1 MRTFHWIFLITLSIF
16 MGGIVIAQE
25 AAQPTPPP
33 APCPD
38 VLPAAIK
45 AAPEG
50 KPQLSGMA
58 PKAKVKD
65 IMNAIVV
72 PSSTVI
78 FGAVATVTDTTGVH
92 DSKPETDDQ
101 WNVVFAN
108 AVMLTEAANLLMMP
122 GRTRCLGGAIPAQY
136 RADYIQKARELVEA
150 GDEALVAAQKHDVEG
165 ISGAGERLD
174 VACDKCHEKYQ
185 IAQGDPDNYKK
196 VLGTYKLTPEEKAAE
211 AAAKAAAAK
220 AATPASPKAATL
232 AAPKK

>member
-1 MRTFHWIFLITLSIF
+1 MRTFHWIFLITLSMF
-16 MGGIVIAQE
+16 LGGIVIAQE

-38 VLPAAIK
+38 VLPAAMK

-50 KPQLSGMA
+50 KPQLTGMA
-58 PKAKVKD
+58 AKATVKD
-65 IMNAIVV
+65 IMNAMVV

-78 FGAVATVTDTTGVH
+78 FGSVATVTDASGVH

-108 AVMLTEAANLLMMP
+108 AVMLTEAANLLMVP

-150 GDEALVAAQKHDVEG
+150 GDEALVAAQKHDADG
-165 ISGAGERLD
+165 ISNAGERLD

-185 IAQGDPDNYKK
+185 IAPGDPENYKK
-196 VLGTYKLTPEEKAAE
+196 VLGTYKLTAEEKAA
-211 AAAKAAAAK
+211 AAAEQAALKA
-220 AATPASPKAATL
+220 P
-232 AAPKK
+232 AAPPKK

>member
-1 MRTFHWIFLITLSIF
+1 MRTFHWIFFIALSIF
-16 MGGIVIAQE
+16 LGGIVIAQE

-50 KPQLSGMA
+50 KPQLTGMA
-58 PKAKVKD
+58 AKATVKD
-65 IMNAIVV
+65 IMNSMVV

-78 FGAVATVTDTTGVH
+78 FGAVATVTDASGVH

-108 AVMLTEAANLLMMP
+108 AVMLTEAANLLMVP
-122 GRTRCLGGAIPAQY
+122 RRTRCLGGAIPAQY

-150 GDEALVAAQKHDVEG
+150 GDEALVAAQKHDADG
-165 ISGAGERLD
+165 ISNAGERLD
-174 VACDKCHEKYQ
+174 VACDACHEKYQ
-185 IAQGDPDNYKK
+185 IAPGDPENYKK
-196 VLGTYKLTPEEKAAE
+196 VLGTYKLTAEEKAAAAAE
-211 AAAKAAAAK
+211 QAAAKAPAAK
-220 AATPASPKAATL
+220 APAVPPRK
-232 AAPKK
+232 